1 VSVSFPNRR
10 TLLVGELRIPKTLCQ
25 LFAYLQNE
33 ETEVGD
39 HNHSE
44 DAESVAIC
52 DRVICDQL
60 RLLRLEGAR
69 D

>member
-1 VSVSFPNRR
+1 
-10 TLLVGELRIPKTLCQ
+10 VGELRIPKTLCQ

-33 ETEVGD
+33 ETEVRD
-39 HNHSE
+39 HDHSE
-44 DAESVAIC
+44 DAESVVIC
-52 DRVICDQL
+52 DRVIRDQL

>member
-1 VSVSFPNRR
+1 M
-10 TLLVGELRIPKTLCQ
+10 GELRIPKTLCQ

-39 HNHSE
+39 HDHSE
-44 DAESVAIC
+44 DAESVAIY
-52 DRVICDQL
+52 DQVIRNQL
-60 RLLRLEGAR
+60 RLLGLEGAR